1 MFWGKNMREFIKRK
15 KKLIID
21 ILLILAAF
29 IVVDVISM
37 LVLAAF
43 NVISF
48 DGGINFNVGIF
59 ESFKN
64 SWYGWIIFILF
75 QSILTILLCI
85 IPGVSMAFIILCTNL
100 YPIPW
105 QAFLISFISVMVSS
119 VVMYLIGKFGG
130 YKLCV
135 RILGEEECEKSLSL
149 LTNKS
154 KVYFP
159 LMMMFPV
166 FPDDALIMIAGTL
179 KMKMKWFLPAIIIG
193 RGIGILTI
201 VFGFSLIPFNDFTTV
216 YDWLV
221 FITVCIVWVFTV
233 FHFANKLSRKLE
245 AKDEKSE

>member
-1 MFWGKNMREFIKRK
+1 MREFFRKK
-15 KKLIID
+15 KKLITNILIILITFIIID
-21 ILLILAAF
+21 I
-29 IVVDVISM
+29 ISM
-37 LVLAAF
+37 LILFGF

-48 DGGINFNVGIF
+48 DGGIRFNVGIF

-75 QSILTILLCI
+75 QAVLTILLCI

-100 YPIPW
+100 YEIPW
-105 QAFLISFISVMVSS
+105 QAFLISFISVMISS
-119 VVMYLIGKFGG
+119 IIMYMIGKFGG
-130 YKLCV
+130 YRVCV
-135 RILGEEECEKSLSL
+135 RMLGEEECEKSLGL

-159 LMMMFPV
+159 LMMVFPV

-179 KMKMKWFLPAIIIG
+179 KMKMKWFLPSIIIG
-193 RGIGILTI
+193 RGIGIITI
-201 VFGFSLIPFNDFTTV
+201 VFGFSLIPFEEFTTL

-221 FITVCIVWVFTV
+221 FITVCIVWVSTV

-245 AKDEKSE
+245 AKQEKSE